1 MKENRRHSGKE
12 GRTLENIRLRHAGG
26 FALNN
31 WQGDEAPLSS
41 IEQNDI
47 LTPSG
52 AGTRLQPV
60 LNRSKEAA

>member
-41 IEQNDI
+41 IEQN
-47 LTPSG
+47 
-52 AGTRLQPV
+52 
-60 LNRSKEAA
+60 